1 MPHDLAVIALQ
12 TDIVWE
18 NPKGNREKIEKMVS
32 TVAVCDIVV
41 LPEMFTTGFQPKGMN
56 LAETMNGETVQ
67 WMKNLAQQR
76 NFVVAGSII
85 VHENE
90 KLYNR
95 FIWAFPDGKTEFY
108 DKRHLFSYG
117 KEHLHYAAGQKRV
130 VLEYKGWRILPQ
142 ICYDLRFPVWSRNQ
156 NDYDLAV
163 YVASWPQPRT
173 WVWEHLLVARAIEN
187 QAYVVGVNRVGV
199 DGFGLHYDGKS
210 KIIDPTGSVISPSEN
225 PVEQVLQAT
234 LNYQTLTQWRNAFPA
249 LSDRD
254 EFAISL

>member
-1 MPHDLAVIALQ
+1 MPQNLTLVALQ
-12 TDIVWE
+12 TDVVWE
-18 NPKGNREKIEKMVS
+18 NPEQNRQKVEKLIS
-32 TVAVCDIVV
+32 TIQTADIVV
-41 LPEMFTTGFQPKGMN
+41 LPEMFTTGFQPRGMN
-56 LAETMNGETVQ
+56 LAESMNGKTVL

-85 VHENE
+85 VLEND

-95 FIWAFPDGKTEFY
+95 FIWAFPDGNTEFY

-117 KEHLHYAAGQKRV
+117 KEHLHYAAGKKRV

-187 QAYVVGVNRVGV
+187 QSFVVGVNRVGI
-199 DGFGLHYDGKS
+199 DGFGLTYEGKT
-210 KIIDPTGSVISPSEN
+210 KMIAPTGTIISQAEEPSEKM
-225 PVEQVLQAT
+225 VVAT
-234 LNYQTLTQWRNAFPA
+234 LAYSELEQWRSAFPA
-249 LSDRD
+249 LADRD
-254 EFAISL
+254 GFTLLE